1 MISNEEQGQESQ
13 ALCIVCGSGLRSD
26 GQCSSCGA
34 LHETVDG
41 KLQVKSDSSGGN
53 PPPNVSPDQSAKEA
67 LVAWLKGE
75 EGELNTWIDRGS
87 SPAPQDATTTLE
99 GSPSEQS
106 SEPEADAPA
115 AEATPSS
122 QSAPVTVTHG
132 PEALERWLRG
142 DEKALDD
149 WLAQSDPVPEETK
162 EEPDPGEDE
171 DQDID
176 ELRAELVAMK
186 RAVKAELAKVKGGRV
201 DPLAYLEEIAKLNRK
216 LQREVRQRKE
226 LESEFD
232 HLKKSSVAVMKYV
245 KTQKEEEGPEAKRRL
260 AEEKE
265 ARRIQQIELEKAN
278 NLVERLK
285 AEIGGKIAKLPKNAR
300 GLKEAEVQLVERE
313 ETVAAKEKELQA
325 IEDDLRTGATRVSDA
340 ELERRLKAEL
350 AEKEREYLDRET
362 EMKRQVIDLE
372 GEVERLKIEA
382 KLKAEVMELTGRDGK
397 DVSAEFT
404 EKAREL
410 QLKERDLILKEQEMG
425 RLREEMAIQ
434 QDEVTKIKEP
444 LAYKEEELL
453 RREEDL
459 IYREKLLEQEKKRV
473 STARNQA
480 GSVEEAKLKERLET
494 LKAEISRKEE
504 EVRAKETY
512 LNAKMEELRM
522 REQGLIEEDI
532 EAREE
537 ERDLEFKQEKV
548 KTGTPRLDD
557 LLLGG
562 IPFGSNVSVY
572 GPPFIGKEVLVNA
585 FIAEGLKK
593 GVPAIWVTTDKT
605 PDDIRDEMQSVVPG
619 YEEYENL
626 GLVHYID
633 AYSKGMGAATDDAF
647 ATYIDDPTDQAAILE
662 AVDQVAAE
670 VMKEHKSYRL
680 AFRTISTLMAYLD
693 PASTFRFLQPFAGRR
708 KRDKAVSLYVIE
720 KGMHGEQ
727 DIQMLGSLMDGM
739 VDFKVEQL
747 KTYLS
752 VKGISDAQSR
762 AWIQY
767 MYSKQGL
774 SIGSFTLDH
783 IR

>member
-1 MISNEEQGQESQ
+1 MANEEQGQKVQ
-13 ALCIVCGSGLRSD
+13 ALCIVCGSGLRPD

-34 LHETVDG
+34 QHESVDG
-41 KLQVKSDSSGGN
+41 KLQVKSDSNRG
-53 PPPNVSPDQSAKEA
+53 PPPGVPPDEMDKEA

-75 EGELNTWIDRGS
+75 KGELNTWIDGDS
-87 SPAPQDATTTLE
+87 STAPQGAE
-99 GSPSEQS
+99 SPPPGSLPDQASELQEHTPPSK
-106 SEPEADAPA
+106 EAQGPPDPA
-115 AEATPSS
+115 ASAT
-122 QSAPVTVTHG
+122 QG
-132 PEALERWLRG
+132 PEALERWLKG
-142 DEKALDD
+142 DETGLDD
-149 WLAQSDPVPEETK
+149 WLAQS
-162 EEPDPGEDE
+162 EPAAGEGEDE
-171 DQDID
+171 SASTEDEDKDVD

-216 LQREVRQRKE
+216 LQLEVRQRKE
-226 LESEFD
+226 LEGQFD
-232 HLKKSSVAVMKYV
+232 HMKKSSVAVMKYV

-265 ARRIQQIELEKAN
+265 ARRMQAIELEKAN

-285 AEIGGKIAKLPKNAR
+285 VELDGKFAELPENAK
-300 GLKEAEVQLVERE
+300 GLKKIEIQLAEQE
-313 ETVAAKEKELQA
+313 ETLAAKEKKLQA
-325 IEDDLRTGATRVSDA
+325 LEDDLRAGPSRGSDA

-350 AEKEREYLDRET
+350 AEKEREYLDREA
-362 EMKRQVIDLE
+362 EMKKRAIDLE
-372 GEVERLKIEA
+372 GEVERLRIEA
-382 KLKAEVMELTGRDGK
+382 KLKAEAMELSGKSGK
-397 DVSAEFT
+397 DVSAELT
-404 EKAREL
+404 AKAREL
-410 QLKERDLILKEQEMG
+410 QLKERDLILKEQDMEQ
-425 RLREEMAIQ
+425 LQAEMAVQ
-434 QDEVTKIKEP
+434 QDEVSKIKEP

-459 IYREKLLEQEKKRV
+459 IYREKLLEQDKKRQ
-473 STARNQA
+473 TAARNQA

-494 LKAEISRKEE
+494 LKAEISMKEE
-504 EVRAKETY
+504 EVRAKESY
-512 LNAKMEELRM
+512 LNSKMEELRM

-537 ERDLEFKQEKV
+537 DRTFEIKQEKV

-572 GPPFIGKEVLVNA
+572 GPPFIGKETVVNA
-585 FIAEGLKK
+585 FVAEGLKK
-593 GVPAIWVTTDKT
+593 GVPAIWVITDKT
-605 PDDIRDEMQSVVPG
+605 PDDIRDEMQYMVPG

-626 GLVHYID
+626 GLVHYVD
-633 AYSKGMGAATDDAF
+633 AYSKGMGAATDDPY
-647 ATYIDDPTDQAAILE
+647 ATYIDDPTDQTAILE
-662 AVDQVAAE
+662 AVDRVAAE
-670 VMKEHKSYRL
+670 VMKEHRTYRL
-680 AFRTISTLMAYLD
+680 AFRSISTLMAYLD
-693 PASTFRFLQPFAGRR
+693 PATTFRFLQPFAGRR
-708 KRDKAVSLYVIE
+708 KRDKAVTMYVIE

-739 VDFKVEQL
+739 VDFKVDQL

>member
-1 MISNEEQGQESQ
+1 MIANEEQGQEAQ
-13 ALCIVCGSGLRSD
+13 ALCIVCGSGLRSN
-26 GQCSSCGA
+26 GRCSSCGA
-34 LHETVDG
+34 QHETVDG
-41 KLQVKSDSSGGN
+41 KLQVKSDANGGN
-53 PPPNVSPDQSAKEA
+53 PAPNVSPDESAKEA

-87 SPAPQDATTTLE
+87 SPAAQDATTTPE
-99 GSPSEQS
+99 GSPSEQA
-106 SEPEADAPA
+106 SEPQADAPA
-115 AEATPSS
+115 AETVPSPP
-122 QSAPVTVTHG
+122 SAPVSVTRG
-132 PEALERWLRG
+132 PEALERWLKG
-142 DEKALDD
+142 DEEALDD
-149 WLAQSDPVPEETK
+149 WLAQSEPVPEETK
-162 EEPDPGEDE
+162 EEPASGEDE
-171 DQDID
+171 EQDID

-186 RAVKAELAKVKGGRV
+186 RAVKAELSKVKGGRV
-201 DPLAYLEEIAKLNRK
+201 DPLAYLEEIAKVNRK

-260 AEEKE
+260 VEEKE
-265 ARRIQQIELEKAN
+265 ARRMQEIELEKAN
-278 NLVERLK
+278 NLVERMK
-285 AEIGGKIAKLPKNAR
+285 AELGGKIAELPKNAR
-300 GLKEAEVQLVERE
+300 ALKEVEVQLAERE
-313 ETVAAKEKELQA
+313 ETLAAKEKELQA
-325 IEDDLRTGATRVSDA
+325 LEENRRTGATRVSDA

-350 AEKEREYLDRET
+350 AEKEREYLDREA

-382 KLKAEVMELTGRDGK
+382 KLKAEAMELIGRDGE
-397 DVSAEFT
+397 DVNAEFT

-410 QLKERDLILKEQEMG
+410 QLKERDLILKEGEME
-425 RLREEMAIQ
+425 RLREEMAVQ
-434 QDEVTKIKEP
+434 QDEVSKIKEP
-444 LAYKEEELL
+444 LAYKEDELL

-459 IYREKLLEQEKKRV
+459 IYREKLLEQDKKRV
-473 STARNQA
+473 ASARNQA

-537 ERDLEFKQEKV
+537 DRALEFKQEKV

-572 GPPFIGKEVLVNA
+572 GPPFIGKEVLINA
-585 FIAEGLKK
+585 FVGEGLKK

-605 PDDIRDEMQSVVPG
+605 PDDIRDEMQYVVPG
-619 YEEYENL
+619 YEEYESL
-626 GLVHYID
+626 GLVHYVD

-647 ATYIDDPTDQAAILE
+647 ATYVDDPTDQAAILE
-662 AVDQVAAE
+662 AVDRVAAE
-670 VMKEHKSYRL
+670 VMKDHKTYRL

-693 PASTFRFLQPFAGRR
+693 PATTFRFLQPFAGRR